1 MLEYTDSDAYI
12 LTVCMY
18 VYMYVRTYV
27 RTYVC
32 IRETHQSTVVR
43 VKTFFPRVRM
53 KGNCMDRQP
62 WGKGN
67 MVEKGGGIEGA
78 LINYEFVNCYE
89 NGRLG
94 VPDRSGTTSK
104 NPAASPLFLRPSF
117 RFCAKG

>member
-1 MLEYTDSDAYI
+1 
-12 LTVCMY
+12 MY
-18 VYMYVRTYV
+18 VYTYV

-32 IRETHQSTVVR
+32 MYPWNAPKHCGTR
-43 VKTFFPRVRM
+43 KTFFPRVRM